1 MYCRLT
7 PAFYV
12 RAACP
17 RDLMSDNEPLS
28 QEAEHSNH
36 PSVDQSDRVL
46 PRNLRQSG
54 DPGIEMLVSTRVRK
68 SPFFHKSFN
77 ENGAWRATVY
87 NRLYHPRGLVEPE
100 DGGAMAEYEAL
111 TEAVTIWDVAVERQI
126 RVKGPDAEA
135 LTDYVITRDATG
147 IEPMHGKYVILCNED
162 GGILNDPILL
172 RIAEDEFW
180 FSISDSTLM
189 QWIQGVN
196 VGMDFDVEIDEID
209 VAPMQIQGP
218 RSEDVMVD
226 VVGEEVSDIPYYG
239 LMDAEIDGV
248 DVLVSQTGF
257 SGEKGFEVYVKDA
270 SKYGERVWDPVHE
283 SVVDHGG
290 MQIAPG
296 HHRRIAAGIMSWG
309 QDMDHET
316 SPFQVNLGYQVPDD
330 KDGDYVG
337 KEELERQKEQI
348 ENGEYPFNLKL
359 VGLKMAGEPIR
370 DYAPDFWIVSDP
382 DTGEECGYMTSP
394 WWNPDLET
402 NIGMGFVP
410 AEKLRAETDATL
422 DDEIYEEDL
431 DIEFRVHLPDEYAE
445 EEGEPVYATVA
456 EVPFKESVNPSAREQ
471 AKLHAR
477 EDASE

>member
-1 MYCRLT
+1 
-7 PAFYV
+7 
-12 RAACP
+12 
-17 RDLMSDNEPLS
+17 MSDNESLS
-28 QEAEHSNH
+28 QEAEHPNH
-36 PSVDQSDRVL
+36 PSVDQSDRTL

-100 DGGAMAEYEAL
+100 DGGAMKEYEAL

-135 LTDYVITRDATG
+135 LTDYVITRDATA
-147 IEPMHGKYVILCNED
+147 IEPMKGKYVILCNED
-162 GGILNDPILL
+162 GGILNDPVLL

-218 RSEDVMVD
+218 LAEDVMVD
-226 VVGEEVSDIPYYG
+226 VVGEEVTDIPYYG

-257 SGEKGFEVYVKDA
+257 SGEAGFEVYVKEA

-330 KDGDYVG
+330 KEGDYIG
-337 KEELERQKEQI
+337 KEELERQKALI
-348 ENGEYPFNLKL
+348 EDGEYPFNLKL

-370 DYAPDFWIVSDP
+370 DYAPDFWIISDP

-394 WWNPDLET
+394 WWNPELET

-410 AEKLRAETDATL
+410 AEKLQTETDATL

-431 DIEFRVHLPDEYAE
+431 GVEFQVHLPDEYAE
-445 EEGEPVYATVA
+445 EPGEPVYATVA

-477 EDASE
+477 EDADE

>member
-1 MYCRLT
+1 
-7 PAFYV
+7 
-12 RAACP
+12 
-17 RDLMSDNEPLS
+17 MSE
-28 QEAEHSNH
+28 QEHPNH

-77 ENGAWRATVY
+77 ENGAWRCSVY
-87 NRLYHPRGLVEPE
+87 NRIYHPRGLVEPE
-100 DGGAMAEYEAL
+100 DGGAMAEYDAL
-111 TEAVTIWDVAVERQI
+111 TNAVTLWDVAVERQI

-135 LTDYVITRDATG
+135 LTDYVITRDATS
-147 IEPMHGKYVILCNED
+147 IEPMKGKYVILCNED
-162 GGILNDPILL
+162 GGILNDPVLL

-189 QWIQGVN
+189 QWLQGVN

-218 RSEDVMVD
+218 LAEDVMVD
-226 VVGEEVSDIPYYG
+226 VVGEEVTDIPYYG

-257 SGEKGFEVYVKDA
+257 SGEAGFEVYVREA
-270 SKYGERVWDPVHE
+270 SKYAERVWDPVHE
-283 SVVDHGG
+283 SVVEHGG

-337 KEELERQKEQI
+337 KEELERQKELI
-348 ENGEYPFNLKL
+348 EDGEYPFNLKL

-370 DYAPDFWIVSDP
+370 DYAPDFWLVSDP
-382 DTGEECGYMTSP
+382 ETGEECGYMTSP

-410 AEKLRAETDATL
+410 AEKLQAETDAKL

-431 DIEFRVHLPDEYAE
+431 DIEFAVHLPDEYAE
-445 EEGEPVYATVA
+445 EPGEPVYATVA

-471 AKLHAR
+471 AKLNAR
-477 EDASE
+477 QDANE

>member
-1 MYCRLT
+1 
-7 PAFYV
+7 
-12 RAACP
+12 
-17 RDLMSDNEPLS
+17 MSDNQSPESRP
-28 QEAEHSNH
+28 EHPNH

-46 PRNLRQSG
+46 PRNLRQTG
-54 DPGIEMLVSTRVRK
+54 DPGIRMLVSTRVRK

-77 ENGAWRATVY
+77 EEGAWRCTVY
-87 NRLYHPRGLVEPE
+87 NRIYHPRGLVEPE

-111 TEAVTIWDVAVERQI
+111 TERVTLWDVAVERQI
-126 RVKGPDAEA
+126 RVTGPDAEA
-135 LTDYVITRDATG
+135 LTNYLITRDATE
-147 IEPMHGKYVILCNED
+147 IDTMAGKYVILCNED

-172 RIAEDEFW
+172 RVAEDEFW

-196 VGMDFDVEIDEID
+196 VGMDFDVEVDEID

-218 RSEDVMVD
+218 RSEDVMVE
-226 VVGEEVSDIPYYG
+226 VVGEAVSEIPYYG
-239 LMDAEIDGV
+239 LMEAEVDGC

-257 SGEKGFEVYVKDA
+257 SGEKGFEIYVMDA
-270 SKYGERVWDPVHE
+270 SKHAERVWDPVLDT
-283 SVVDHGG
+283 VKDHGG

-330 KDGDYVG
+330 KDADYIG
-337 KEELERQKEQI
+337 KAELERQQELV
-348 ENGEYPFNLKL
+348 EDGEYPFTLKL

-370 DYAPDFWIVSDP
+370 DYAPDFWLISDP
-382 DTGEECGYMTSP
+382 ETGEECGYLTSP
-394 WWNPDLET
+394 WWSPDLET

-410 AEKLRAETDATL
+410 AEKLHAETDTPL
-422 DDEIYEEDL
+422 DDSIFQEDL
-431 DIEFRVHLPDEYAE
+431 DIEFHVHLPDEYAE
-445 EEGEPVYATVA
+445 EPGEPVYATVA

-471 AKLHAR
+471 AKLNAR
-477 EDASE
+477 EDATE